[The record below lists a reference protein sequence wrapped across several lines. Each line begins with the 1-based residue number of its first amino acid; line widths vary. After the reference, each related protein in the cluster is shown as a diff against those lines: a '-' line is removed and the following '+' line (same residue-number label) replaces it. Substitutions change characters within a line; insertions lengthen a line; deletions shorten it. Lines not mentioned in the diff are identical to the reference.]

1 MALQIYA
8 TVCISLSEL
17 QTADPSITYEFTQTH
32 PEEFKKILY
41 SLGIDTRYPIDEQD
55 VTHRNRFGNI
65 VTCPRWM
72 ANERCDHSWTE
83 SGNASYEAIAKST
96 DNKILTDLFR
106 MRGMVESV

>member
-1 MALQIYA
+1 MALNIYA

-32 PEEFKKILY
+32 SEEFKEILY

-72 ANERCDHSWTE
+72 ANERCDHSWIT
-83 SGNASYEAIAKST
+83 SGNASDAAIDKSK
-96 DNKILTDLFR
+96 NNFLLIDLYR
-106 MRGMVESV
+106 SRGMVESV